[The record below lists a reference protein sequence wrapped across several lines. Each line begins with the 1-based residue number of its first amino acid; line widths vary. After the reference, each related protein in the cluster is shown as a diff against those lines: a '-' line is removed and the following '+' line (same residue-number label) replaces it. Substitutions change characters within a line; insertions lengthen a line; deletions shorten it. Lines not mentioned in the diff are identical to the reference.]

1 MTLEQIL
8 FYSTKS
14 LGIAYVTTLQFS
26 YAIGVNLFLDKYFDY
41 ENNNTTN
48 TNDTIFYDFIYLCV
62 IIGCLAI
69 LSFIGRHIIKQI
81 PSPFHLIN
89 GFDYNKLKEV
99 YDTSAITGFM
109 LLTSGIINSRINH
122 LRKIYKINH

>member
-1 MTLEQIL
+1 MTLERIL

-41 ENNNTTN
+41 ENTN
-48 TNDTIFYDFIYLCV
+48 TNTNTTIFYDFIYLCI

-69 LSFIGRHIIKQI
+69 LSFIGRHIIKRI

-122 LRKIYKINH
+122 LRKVYKIND

>member
-26 YAIGVNLFLDKYFDY
+26 YAIGVNLFLDKYFNFED
-41 ENNNTTN
+41 TN
-48 TNDTIFYDFIYLCV
+48 TNDTIFYDFIYLCI

-69 LSFIGRHIIKQI
+69 LSFIGRHIIKRI

-122 LRKIYKINH
+122 LRKVYKINN

>member
-1 MTLEQIL
+1 MTLERIL

-41 ENNNTTN
+41 ENTN
-48 TNDTIFYDFIYLCV
+48 TNTTIFYDFIYLCI

-69 LSFIGRHIIKQI
+69 LSFIGRHIIKRI
-81 PSPFHLIN
+81 PSPFHLMN

-122 LRKIYKINH
+122 LRKVYKIND

>member
-1 MTLEQIL
+1 MNLEQIL

-26 YAIGVNLFLDKYFDY
+26 YAIIVNLLLDKYFDY
-41 ENNNTTN
+41 EDTN
-48 TNDTIFYDFIYLCV
+48 TNDTLFYDFIYLCIV
-62 IIGCLAI
+62 IGCLAI
-69 LSFIGRHIIKQI
+69 LSFVGRHIIKLI
-81 PSPFHLIN
+81 PSPFHLMN
-89 GFDYNKLKEV
+89 GFNYYKLKEF

-122 LRKIYKINH
+122 LRQIYKINH

>member
-1 MTLEQIL
+1 MTLERIL

-41 ENNNTTN
+41 ENTN
-48 TNDTIFYDFIYLCV
+48 TNDTIFYDFIYLCI

-69 LSFIGRHIIKQI
+69 LSFIGRHIIKRI

-122 LRKIYKINH
+122 LRKVYKIND

>member
-1 MTLEQIL
+1 MNLERIL

-26 YAIGVNLFLDKYFDY
+26 YAIGMNLLLDKYFDY
-41 ENNNTTN
+41 NISDSNT
-48 TNDTIFYDFIYLCV
+48 TIFYDFIYLCI
-62 IIGCLAI
+62 IIGSLAI
-69 LSFIGRHIIKQI
+69 LSFFGRHFIKRI
-81 PSPFHLIN
+81 PYPFHLMN

-109 LLTSGIINSRINH
+109 LLTSGIINSRVNH
-122 LRKIYKINH
+122 LRKVYKIND

>member
-1 MTLEQIL
+1 MTLERIL

-41 ENNNTTN
+41 ENTN
-48 TNDTIFYDFIYLCV
+48 TNDTIFYDFIYLCI

-69 LSFIGRHIIKQI
+69 LSFIGRHIIKRI
-81 PSPFHLIN
+81 PSPFHLMN

-109 LLTSGIINSRINH
+109 LLTSGIINSRIHH
-122 LRKIYKINH
+122 LRKVYKIND